1 MKLQVAIDRVTLDEA
16 VSLANKLDGI
26 ADIIEF
32 GTSLVKDYGFYVI
45 KETQLNLKNSQL
57 LLDTKTND
65 EGDYEFKQGF
75 NSGADIL
82 TVMGSAGK
90 ATLDK
95 VYKVAEQAH
104 KTMLI
109 DLMGLDQNSIKKISN
124 YPNAIYNLHN
134 SHDVGQMTKAT
145 AAVAK
150 FNKSYP
156 WIKRIAIAG
165 GIDLKQTKELAKQGL
180 TEIVIVGGKIIK
192 TDDPVESAKKFKEI
206 IKSCN

>member
-45 KETQLNLKNSQL
+45 KETQLDLKNSQL

-109 DLMGLDQNSIKKISN
+109 DLMGLDQNSIKKIAN

-134 SHDVGQMTKAT
+134 SHDAGQMTGAT

-156 WIKRIAIAG
+156 EIKRIAIAG

-180 TEIVIVGGKIIK
+180 TDVVIVGGKIIN
-192 TDDPVESAKKFKEI
+192 TDNPVESAEKFKEI